1 MKKFS
6 IATHLTESG
15 PVAPAKVEG
24 VTIEGTTFFVEEG
37 VLFIVAEQG
46 GARSVVA
53 TFARGAWLHIFDVA
67 SSK

>member
-6 IATHLTESG
+6 IATHVTESG
-15 PVAPAKVEG
+15 PMVPAKVEG
-24 VTIEGTTFFVEEG
+24 LTIEGSSFFVEEG
-37 VLFIVAEQG
+37 VLSIVADQG
-46 GARSVVA
+46 GARNVVA